1 MIIKVRLNVTDVA
14 ANGDGSGGD
23 FGNNGAGG
31 EGREGGVG

>member
-1 MIIKVRLNVTDVA
+1 MIIKVRINETDVA

-31 EGREGGVG
+31 EEGEGGVG